1 MVDPSGLFSKL
12 SRPVKRIQR
21 VHQSIRRRESNFQP
35 GPRADA
41 LRRIRLSEAEI
52 LAAEAHY
59 LDGATLREA
68 AAPLGISHMRLGTL
82 LKKRGVKVRGSFA
95 TEAEVDLMVLHY
107 ENGESL
113 ARIGKRLGY
122 QPNTVR
128 NRILERGVSTRDSHG
143 RER

>member
-21 VHQSIRRRESNFQP
+21 VHQSIRRREVSFQP
-35 GPRADA
+35 GPRVDS

-68 AAPLGISHMRLGTL
+68 AAPLGISHMRFASILRE
-82 LKKRGVKVRGSFA
+82 RGIKVRGSFA
-95 TEAEVDLMVLHY
+95 TEAEVDLMVMHY

-113 ARIGKRLGY
+113 AHIGKRLGY
-122 QPNTVR
+122 QPNSVR
-128 NRILERGVSTRDSHG
+128 NRLLRRGVATRDSHG
-143 RER
+143 RSK

>member
-1 MVDPSGLFSKL
+1 MDPSGLFSKL

-21 VHQSIRRRESNFQP
+21 VHQSIRLREPSFQP

-68 AAPLGISHMRLGTL
+68 AAPLGISHMRFASILRERGT
-82 LKKRGVKVRGSFA
+82 KVRRSA
-95 TEAEVDLMVLHY
+95 PTEAEVDQMVNRY
-107 ENGESL
+107 EAGESL
-113 ARIGKRLGY
+113 AKIGTRLGF

-128 NRILERGVSTRDSHG
+128 TQLLRRGVVLRDTHG
-143 RER
+143 RHR